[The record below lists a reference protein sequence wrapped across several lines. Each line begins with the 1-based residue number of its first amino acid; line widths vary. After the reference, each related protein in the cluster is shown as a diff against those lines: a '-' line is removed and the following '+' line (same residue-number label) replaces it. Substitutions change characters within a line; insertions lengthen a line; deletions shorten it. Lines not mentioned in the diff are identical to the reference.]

1 MCKVYSQ
8 EEDFLVCGYSN
19 TNVTIILTERN
30 ILIFSAAKEQ
40 KRIALEE
47 VSKATAEQVWGL
59 LSNTSKLSL
68 LVAGVA
74 GELTLPMNTKESAF
88 FFARAINIQRRRL
101 TGKHDITL
109 KLESQ
114 QYHPNTIT
122 LERPILAVHV
132 LEQLSETIPKL
143 SYNFGFEGSVLWV
156 DKGCR
161 AIFSVS
167 FGEKEVKSQSI
178 EDEKAASSMPPIIS
192 CLLHNKIFDNSVI
205 AEIYQFLHGNR
216 VDKKSIKDV
225 KASQADILPSSIH
238 MVQSQLA
245 SCTSSR
251 VVDIENEED
260 VPGHLR
266 RIIREMRHRHR

>member
-1 MCKVYSQ
+1 V
-8 EEDFLVCGYSN
+8 
-19 TNVTIILTERN
+19 
-30 ILIFSAAKEQ
+30 
-40 KRIALEE
+40 
-47 VSKATAEQVWGL
+47 
-59 LSNTSKLSL
+59 
-68 LVAGVA
+68 
-74 GELTLPMNTKESAF
+74 
-88 FFARAINIQRRRL
+88 
-101 TGKHDITL
+101 
-109 KLESQ
+109 
-114 QYHPNTIT
+114 
-122 LERPILAVHV
+122 
-132 LEQLSETIPKL
+132 

-245 SCTSSR
+245 SCTSSSMCPLASASTSPDTTLGR
-251 VVDIENEED
+251 
-260 VPGHLR
+260 
-266 RIIREMRHRHR
+266 